1 MTFRTRSITGIL
13 AIGLGLGVSTANATL
28 IDFDSGLDTTFAG
41 FAPLLTNGDALA
53 QNGFYIGTA
62 STKATAML
70 GDLVGAIVD
79 GTDNGTC
86 FNVTCPTNNATTYL
100 AMVDDGLPYLQTIG
114 GELFT
119 ISSFDASF
127 IAASGAS
134 VPNVALLLRV
144 YGFVGNST
152 YFEDVLLGGFTAGAL
167 QFSTYTL
174 SSTFASRSYEEV
186 DFYGYACDANGS
198 CNRSTNA
205 AQFALDNI
213 NVNVANVTP
222 VPEPETIAL
231 MAAGLIALG
240 VRRRRSLRS

>member
-1 MTFRTRSITGIL
+1 MTFRLKSITSVIAL
-13 AIGLGLGVSTANATL
+13 GLGLAVSSASATSINFDIGV
-28 IDFDSGLDTTFAG
+28 DTSQAG

-62 STKATAML
+62 STKATAQL
-70 GDLVGAIVD
+70 GDLVGSLVD
-79 GTDNGTC
+79 GTDTGVCQNI
-86 FNVTCPTNNATTYL
+86 TCPSNNATTYL
-100 AMVDDGLPYLQTIG
+100 AMIDDGLPFLQTMSG
-114 GELFT
+114 DQFK

-127 IAASGAS
+127 IAGSGAV

-144 YGFVGNST
+144 YGFVGNVSF
-152 YFEDVLLGGFTAGAL
+152 FEDVLLGGFTAGAL

-174 SSTFASRSYEEV
+174 SNVFASRSYDEV

-198 CNRSTNA
+198 CNRSANA

-213 NVNVANVTP
+213 NVAAVTP
-222 VPEPETIAL
+222 VPEPETFAL

-240 VRRRRSLRS
+240 LRRRRSARS